1 MKKSSHN
8 INAHNIK
15 KVDISIKSLLL
26 LDVNFSLM
34 IEHNETTIF
43 KALIGLCEI

>member
-8 INAHNIK
+8 IK
-15 KVDISIKSLLL
+15 KVDASIKSLLL

-34 IEHNETTIF
+34 IEHNETTIS